1 MTKTIEPIAN
11 YMTDQSAYG
20 GRRTNARY
28 AHELMREY
36 HIRHLPVL
44 RGGQLVGMLSDRDLA
59 LVESSRDVD
68 PGVLT
73 IEEAMS
79 SEVYTVSPEARL
91 DTVVKEMA
99 TKKLGS
105 AVVVQRGKSGRN
117 LHDGG
122 SPVTPSPSCSTPTKR
137 WLRQRHEAHGRVF
150 G

>member
-1 MTKTIEPIAN
+1 MTKTIEPIAS
-11 YMTDQSAYG
+11 YMTVSPHTVGAEQTLG
-20 GRRTNARY
+20 Y

-59 LVESSRDVD
+59 LVEKLSDVD

-79 SEVYTVSPEARL
+79 SEVYTVSPDARL

-99 TKKLGS
+99 IKKLGS
-105 AVVVQRGKSGRN
+105 AVVVQRGKVAGIFTMVDACN
-117 LHDGG
+117 ALAELLHGD
-122 SPVTPSPSCSTPTKR
+122 
-137 WLRQRHEAHGRVF
+137 
-150 G
+150 